1 MIPEQ
6 GRFMLQIVFGKDERA
21 KVEKMR
27 QELSEGTRK
36 AYDEATTYHDGK
48 WLLLGVDN
56 EETLA
61 DVERLLVVKR
71 RPHGEKK

>member
-1 MIPEQ
+1 
-6 GRFMLQIVFGKDERA
+6 MLQIVFGKDERA